1 MIKLYYSFRKNA
13 FTFADIERE
22 KWKKNRYD
30 SLMPNA

>member
-22 KWKKNRYD
+22 KWKRTD
-30 SLMPNA
+30 MIV